1 VLEVNVAPMSANTE
15 RFLEGAKA
23 FTSGED
29 DAVVEFIDEEI
40 EFEPLRAAT
49 EGTFRGHDG
58 VREFLKDTRESFDR
72 FELDYRDVRELDE
85 ERVIALGV
93 IRIRGRGS
101 GVETEVPTAVIATI
115 RDGRMTRFKDYGEH
129 SAALAAAGLD

>member
-1 VLEVNVAPMSANTE
+1 MSGNTE
-15 RFLEGAKA
+15 RFLQGAAA
-23 FTSGED
+23 FTRGD
-29 DAVVEFIDEEI
+29 HAAVVEFVDEEI

-49 EGTFRGHDG
+49 EGTFHGHDG
-58 VREFLKDTRESFDR
+58 VRKFLEDTRESFDL
-72 FELDYRDVRELDE
+72 FELDYDDVRDLGDGK
-85 ERVIALGV
+85 VLALGR

-129 SAALAAAGLD
+129 SAALAAAGLG